1 MKPKYYKGR
10 YIKLLSEYLIKKN
23 YRCSSVFS
31 THKDS
36 NLISIHIDAKAFFF
50 LSYDCLSI
58 IASHNIKD
66 IIKLINERANTKT
79 S

>member
-23 YRCSSVFS
+23 YRRSNVFS

-36 NLISIHIDAKAFFF
+36 NLISIHIDVKVFFF
-50 LSYDCLSI
+50 LHYDYLSI
-58 IASHNIKD
+58 ITSHNIKD

>member
-66 IIKLINERANTKT
+66 IIKLINERTNTKT

>member
-23 YRCSSVFS
+23 YSRSNVFS

-36 NLISIHIDAKAFFF
+36 NLISIRIDVKVFFF